1 MKTQVILASMLA
13 FTLIVASVWAEM
25 NLSAAKCMFSGKPA
39 KESAAAEYNG
49 GKVFFCCENCPAEF
63 KKDPAKHAVKANHQ
77 LVATTQA
84 KQTGCPF
91 SGKAVAEG
99 TAVKIDG
106 VEVAFCC
113 PNCQGKVAKAEA
125 AEQAQMVFNDKAF
138 AKGFKVG
145 DAK

>member
-1 MKTQVILASMLA
+1 MKSRMMLG
-13 FTLIVASVWAEM
+13 TCVAMLFVAAAAWAEV

-39 KESAAAEYNG
+39 KEGTGVEYNG

-77 LVATTQA
+77 LVVTTQA

-99 TAVKIDG
+99 TAVKIEG
-106 VEVAFCC
+106 VEVSFCC
-113 PNCQGKVAKAEA
+113 EKCQGKVAKAEA
-125 AEQAQMVFNDKAF
+125 AEQAKMVFNDEAF
-138 AKGFKVG
+138 KKGFKVG